1 MIEIT
6 LGMIQQSIRAAGRV
20 HPDCFNLAVRGL
32 SCAEVE
38 MHVATRHV
46 GWKHL
51 FDLQLQA
58 QAWALRR
65 SPIPQA
71 NRTTTL
77 IDAVIPTLP
86 PYNIFNSQVVS
97 AYRF

>member
-1 MIEIT
+1 
-6 LGMIQQSIRAAGRV
+6 MIQQSIRPAGRV

-32 SCAEVE
+32 VCTEVD
-38 MHVATRHV
+38 RHAGTDHL

-58 QAWALRR
+58 QAQALRR

-71 NRTTTL
+71 SRTMTI
-77 IDAVIPTLP
+77 IDAVCPTFP
-86 PYNIFNSQVVS
+86 PYNIWNSKVVS
-97 AYRF
+97 AYLI